1 MRDVIE
7 AVILL
12 VAIVIA
18 FRLLGA
24 NRQLTEQLGSL
35 RAELHARLDRLDK
48 RQDRLARSLSDLEE
62 RGIVAA
68 APAVVAPTQAVVEA
82 ATAGESVEPP
92 LSDAAAAPVDDAPVT
107 PPTLEPPT
115 PPREVAPGPEQR
127 FEWERFI
134 GLRLPVWLGAIALCI
149 AGFFFVSYAIDSG
162 FFTPVMRVL
171 SAATAALAFLV
182 GAETVRRRVTTG
194 NVAAI
199 ASALGAAAIAT
210 AYATAFLATI
220 TYGLLPSG
228 AGFIATVGV
237 SLLAIAIALAYGQ
250 MVALVGIVGGYAAPI
265 VYGGGAPS
273 APFLA
278 IYLLA
283 LTGTAFAVIRYK
295 SWWRLSIVGLIGPT
309 FWGLIWALSPELLA
323 APLWSDA
330 YLIAVP
336 LIVGFASLP
345 GWRTDG
351 PIVSFSGASG
361 VTTPQRAALVTAT
374 VLSVVGFVLFLVATD
389 FALGLWQGLIVL
401 GLLAVIAGFVSP
413 PHRGLQLPVLI
424 GASAALL
431 LWPAGDDTAAFVV
444 IGILAIVFGF
454 GALDQFRRLR
464 EPALW
469 AGVLAFVA
477 LYLFASALFKITGW
491 PSALEQKHAWAL
503 GALALAAGF
512 VALLRYYG
520 PRLAPELVRSS
531 VYAAWGGTVTT
542 LVSLALALEIDPLY
556 FPAASAIAV
565 LGLAGVHWRVPVRG
579 LRILAAVYT
588 AIYLLLIAG
597 GVSLLAV
604 VFWPLTYVLV
614 RDLTGHALILLVLP
628 GLALLIAAT
637 LFHAAARGPSA
648 NLVALLDIVGVASL
662 AWGLQQLLVPN
673 AIWWRA
679 SETLTVAAKLATPEL
694 LLAAAAI
701 YVGRRYGR
709 RMAYAM
715 GLGLTGLVGLLLLA
729 FLIVPL
735 VRFWPDFAVPGPAVA
750 NIAALAYGL
759 PALVL
764 FCIGWYVRQEE
775 PPRPPLPAGPIIS
788 VFAVAMIYALLLV
801 DIRQAYHL
809 GAPSLAG
816 DTSQSEFYAYSIGT
830 LVFGLIL
837 LVIGV
842 VFRHRGARAL
852 SFIFVLAATIKVFL
866 FDAAALT
873 GLWRVLSF
881 LLMGL
886 SFLGISWAYAH
897 FVFGI
902 GVRRSMP
909 PPRDPPPEP
918 TVTSPPEPGPQ

>member
-7 AVILL
+7 AAVLL
-12 VAIVIA
+12 AAIVVA
-18 FRLLGA
+18 FRLFGA
-24 NRQLTEQLGSL
+24 NRRLNEQLELL
-35 RAELHARLDRLDK
+35 RVELRARLDRLDS
-48 RQDRLARSLSDLEE
+48 RQDRLARSLSDLDE
-62 RGIVAA
+62 RGVAPTEPEVGASVPPASVEAALAAAEATGPSKVETVELQPADAPASPTTPEPAA
-68 APAVVAPTQAVVEA
+68 APP
-82 ATAGESVEPP
+82 
-92 LSDAAAAPVDDAPVT
+92 AAAP
-107 PPTLEPPT
+107 EPEP
-115 PPREVAPGPEQR
+115 R

-134 GLRLPVWLGAIALCI
+134 GLRLPVWLGAIALCV

-171 SAATAALAFLV
+171 SAATAALAFLI
-182 GAETVRRRVTTG
+182 GAETVRRRVKTG
-194 NVAAI
+194 NVAAL

-220 TYGLLPSG
+220 TYGLFPSG
-228 AGFIATVGV
+228 TGFIATVGV

-250 MVALVGIVGGYAAPI
+250 MVALVGIVGGYMAPV

-283 LTGTAFAVIRYK
+283 LTAASFAVIRYK
-295 SWWRLSIVGLIGPT
+295 SWWRLSIVGLLGPAV
-309 FWGLIWALSPELLA
+309 WGLIWALSPELLA
-323 APLWSDA
+323 APFWSDA

-351 PIVSFSGASG
+351 PIVGFSGASG
-361 VTTPQRAALVTAT
+361 VTTPQRATLVTSM
-374 VLSVVGFVLFLVATD
+374 VLSVVGFVLFLMAAD

-401 GLLAVIAGFVSP
+401 GLLAVVAGFVSP

-424 GASAALL
+424 GASVALL
-431 LWPAGDDTAAFVV
+431 LWPASDDTAAFVV

-477 LYLFASALFKITGW
+477 LYLFAMALFKVTGW

-503 GALALAAGF
+503 GALALAAAF

-520 PRLAPELVRSS
+520 ARLAPELVRSR

-588 AIYLLLIAG
+588 VLYLMLIAG
-597 GVSLLAV
+597 GVSLLAA
-604 VFWPLTYVLV
+604 VFGPLTYLLV
-614 RDLTGHALILLVLP
+614 PDIAGHALILLVLP

-637 LFHAAARGPSA
+637 LFHAAAREPSA

-662 AWGLQQLLVPN
+662 GWGIQQLLVPN
-673 AIWWRA
+673 EFWWPA
-679 SETLTVAAKLATPEL
+679 SVTLTVAAKLATPEL

-701 YVGRRYGR
+701 YLGRRTGR

-729 FLIVPL
+729 FLLAPL
-735 VRFWPDFAVPGPAVA
+735 FRFWPDFAVPGPAIA

-764 FCIGWYVRQEE
+764 FWIGWYVRQEE
-775 PPRPPLPAGPIIS
+775 PKRPTLPIGPIIS

-809 GAPSLAG
+809 GAPSLSG

-830 LVFGLIL
+830 LVFGLTL
-837 LVIGV
+837 LVVGV

-866 FDAAALT
+866 FDAAALS

-886 SFLGISWAYAH
+886 SFLGISWAYAR

-909 PPRDPPPEP
+909 PPLDPPATAPPPE
-918 TVTSPPEPGPQ
+918 Q

>member
-18 FRLLGA
+18 FRLLVA
-24 NRQLTEQLGSL
+24 HRQLTEQLGSI

-68 APAVVAPTQAVVEA
+68 APAVVAPAQAVVEA

-92 LSDAAAAPVDDAPVT
+92 PSDAAAAPVDDAPVT

-250 MVALVGIVGGYAAPI
+250 MVALVGIVGGYAAPV

-283 LTGTAFAVIRYK
+283 LTAAAFAVIRYK
-295 SWWRLSIVGLIGPT
+295 SWWRLSIVGLLGPAV
-309 FWGLIWALSPELLA
+309 WGLIWALSPELLA
-323 APLWSDA
+323 APFWSDA
-330 YLIAVP
+330 FLIAVP

-345 GWRTDG
+345 GWRADG
-351 PIVSFSGASG
+351 PIVGFSGTSG
-361 VTTPQRAALVTAT
+361 VTTPQRATLVTSM
-374 VLSVVGFVLFLVATD
+374 VLSVIGFVLFLVAAD
-389 FALGLWQGLIVL
+389 FALGLWRGLIAL
-401 GLLAVIAGFVSP
+401 GLLAVVAGFVSP

-424 GASAALL
+424 GASVALL
-431 LWPAGDDTAAFVV
+431 LWPASDDTAALVV
-444 IGILAIVFGF
+444 IGILAVVFGF

-477 LYLFASALFKITGW
+477 LYLFAMALFKVTSW

-503 GALALAAGF
+503 GALALAAAF
-512 VALLRYYG
+512 VALLRYFAA
-520 PRLAPELVRSS
+520 RLAPELVRSS

-556 FPAASAIAV
+556 FPASSAIAV

-588 AIYLLLIAG
+588 VLYLMLIAG
-597 GVSLLAV
+597 GVSLLAA
-604 VFWPLTYVLV
+604 VFGPLTYLLV
-614 RDLTGHALILLVLP
+614 PDIAGHALILLVLP

-637 LFHAAARGPSA
+637 LFHAAAREPSA

-673 AIWWRA
+673 EFSWPA
-679 SETLTVAAKLATPEL
+679 SMTLTVAAKLATPEL

-701 YVGRRYGR
+701 YLGRRTGR
-709 RMAYAM
+709 PMAYAM

-729 FLIVPL
+729 FLIAPL
-735 VRFWPDFAVPGPAVA
+735 LRFWPDFAVPGPAIV

-764 FCIGWYVRQEE
+764 FWIGWYLRQEE
-775 PPRPPLPAGPIIS
+775 PKRPTLPTGPIIS
-788 VFAVAMIYALLLV
+788 VFAVAMVYALLLV

-809 GAPSLAG
+809 GAPSLSG

-830 LVFGLIL
+830 LVFGLTL
-837 LVIGV
+837 LVVGV

-866 FDAAALT
+866 FDAAALS

-886 SFLGISWAYAH
+886 SFLGISWAYAR

-909 PPRDPPPEP
+909 PPLEPPATAPPPE
-918 TVTSPPEPGPQ
+918 Q